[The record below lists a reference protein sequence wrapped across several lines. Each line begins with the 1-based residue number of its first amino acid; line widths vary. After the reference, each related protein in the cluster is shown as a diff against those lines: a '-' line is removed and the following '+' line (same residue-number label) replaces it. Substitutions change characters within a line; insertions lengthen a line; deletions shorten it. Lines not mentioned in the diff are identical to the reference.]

1 MRYVQNAK
9 EKAQLSVET
18 VLGVASVGG
27 VEEMVKY
34 LRIGG
39 VLLVK
44 AQENV
49 PHVRGKVGTH
59 V

>member
-39 VLLVK
+39 VLLVTGQ
-44 AQENV
+44 ANV
-49 PHVRGKVGTH
+49 PHVREKVGTH